1 MNASIDK
8 ELNIIAYMNKT
19 KTLEKSQKK
28 FKTSLKDSDYNS
40 EQNQEISLISVSN
53 YQLPPILTQKNF
65 VKNLNDL
72 EP

>member
-1 MNASIDK
+1 
-8 ELNIIAYMNKT
+8 MNKT

-28 FKTSLKDSDYNS
+28 FKNSLKDSDQNS
-40 EQNQEISLISVSN
+40 EQNPEISLITGSN

-65 VKNLNDL
+65 DKNLNDF